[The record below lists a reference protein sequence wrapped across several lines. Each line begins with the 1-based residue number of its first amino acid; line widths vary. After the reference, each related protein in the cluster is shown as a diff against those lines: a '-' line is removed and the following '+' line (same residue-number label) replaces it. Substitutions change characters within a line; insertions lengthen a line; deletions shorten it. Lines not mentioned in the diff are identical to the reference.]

1 MNKDEKTEG
10 TVFFPYYVN
19 QPRLIDLFSLLNE
32 GYSEYE
38 EISVSSEK
46 STKKGKQVDI
56 QTQGGFKLF
65 NLGGNVGISREKDV
79 NNSKAST
86 EKRVQTVPSML
97 DLTIKAMEK
106 RGFLVS
112 EGFEDPKNI
121 TVGMFVLPSVRLKI
135 NSIKS
140 LMTEMEDLLK
150 LANSM
155 QAFTNAQV
163 GNKKSAKSTNLD
175 QMKKINEVVKQ
186 LVGAEEVISLS
197 DEFVLVGNIYDDNL
211 YQASRQDLIGTDLKC
226 LAQVKRVFEDGAP
239 LLRNTM
245 FAKLNNPEAKEGFVK
260 ALEMFSD
267 GSVYHFEAD
276 VVTQIKDKPVYE
288 MELVALYLEPQPSNS
303 K

>member
-97 DLTIKAMEK
+97 DLTIKAMKK

-267 GSVYHFEAD
+267 GSVYHFVAD